1 MAALT
6 LAQIRAGT
14 RDPAVMLTASTLI
27 KTDQLVGAVPW
38 KSTGTQSLFG
48 YNRRIGNLALSFLA
62 RDASISEDTTFQEV
76 EVNAKTK
83 RVLGQSSVDR
93 ANAGDA
99 GGLASLKARKV
110 ESALEALGLTVGAKI
125 LTGDSN
131 LTATLS
137 TSALTTVTVT
147 DVGPNIVSD
156 RGVGILKYTTADQAF
171 SWRAPGEL
179 DFGTPVIIL
188 AEAAA
193 TKIYS
198 YNGDRWIEITRA
210 AGSLSA
216 NATAQITFS
225 GGTNEFDGVFQ
236 LLKGQ
241 TTRVVYANSDASN
254 GANLS
259 LADLDRLEK
268 LVKAPRGAKAFV
280 MGSRTMTSWEAL
292 MRAAGGAT
300 MTEYQGMQVQSYKGI
315 PVLFTDHM
323 PETQTRGNVST
334 CSSVI
339 CTTFGEDGGLCGYY
353 TDDNEPLTGA
363 VEILRGAMGVSAWEL
378 PVSSTTHAAT
388 IRVAS
393 HVALGNPNLMQL
405 AQLGGVLN

>member
-27 KTDQLVGAVPW
+27 KTDQLVGAMPW
-38 KSTGTQSLFG
+38 RSTGMQSLFA
-48 YNRRIGNLALSFLA
+48 YNRRIGNLAMGFLA
-62 RDASISEDTTFQEV
+62 RDASITEDTTFQEV

-147 DVGPNIVSD
+147 DVGPNVVTD
-156 RGVGILKYTTADQAF
+156 RGLGILKYTTADQAF
-171 SWRAPGEL
+171 SWRAPGEI
-179 DFGTPVIIL
+179 DFGTPVVIL

-210 AGSLSA
+210 AGSLAA

-241 TTRVVYANSDASN
+241 TSRIIYANSNATDG
-254 GANLS
+254 GALS
-259 LADLDRLEK
+259 LNDLDKLEK
-268 LVKAPRGAKAFV
+268 LVKAPRGNKAFV
-280 MGSRTMTSWEAL
+280 MGSRTMSSFEAL

-300 MTEYQGMQVQSYKGI
+300 MTEYQGMQVGAYKGI
-315 PVLFTDHM
+315 PVLMTDHM
-323 PETQTRGNVST
+323 PENQTRGSTST

-339 CTTFGEDGGLCGYY
+339 CTTFGEEGGLCGYY
-353 TDDNEPLTGA
+353 TEDSEPLTGA
-363 VEILRGAMGVSAWEL
+363 VEILRGAMGVSAWDL
-378 PVSSTTHAAT
+378 PVSTTAHAASV
-388 IRVAS
+388 RVVS
-393 HVALGNPNLMQL
+393 HVAVGNPNLMQL
-405 AQLGGVLN
+405 AQLGGVTN